1 MLRRV
6 AWARKHDVRALDALV
21 RRVVDDGATTAGA
34 CRELAAGTM
43 PGWQGVADVPPEY
56 ARTLVAA
63 ERRRRQLATRL
74 ETDAAGVLE
83 DGARRLAALAAAG
96 VDRLERRGRRK
107 GERQADATEIAAA
120 SRAIREAAAAL
131 QAARTV
137 RPRGVTGAPAP
148 TTEQPAGLVEQLT
161 ADA

>member
-1 MLRRV
+1 MLPAV

-21 RRVVDDGATTAGA
+21 RRVLDDGVSTAAA

-43 PGWQGVADVPPEY
+43 PGWQGPADVPAEY

-63 ERRRRQLATRL
+63 ERRRRQLAERL

-120 SRAIREAAAAL
+120 SRAIREAASAL
-131 QAARTV
+131 QAARGV
-137 RPRGVTGAPAP
+137 RPRGVTGAAPAP
-148 TTEQPAGLVEQLT
+148 LEQPAGLVDQL
-161 ADA
+161 AAGA